1 MDRDNSYLPCN
12 YFLEFHNQTFG
23 TSAMLC
29 GFFGQKY
36 LQYSVLLQLI
46 GLKIS
51 HRATSAIASKNRNM
65 QEAPSSN
72 NILILLSI
80 AWGEIEKE
88 IVISCHV
95 DDFDK
100 KNCDCYERQSFNAWL
115 IYKPKINGTGI
126 KI

>member
-1 MDRDNSYLPCN
+1 
-12 YFLEFHNQTFG
+12 
-23 TSAMLC
+23 
-29 GFFGQKY
+29 
-36 LQYSVLLQLI
+36 
-46 GLKIS
+46 
-51 HRATSAIASKNRNM
+51 M

-100 KNCDCYERQSFNAWL
+100 KKCDCKKRQSFNACL
-115 IYKPKINGTGI
+115 IYKPKTNGTDI